1 MAKIKVRHFV
11 EKPGR
16 SGPRFFWQPSIALRA
31 HGWLPERLPDDHMA
45 AIARA
50 ERLNAELDGWRKG
63 TPLPPEADGTA
74 KPAPSAPQ
82 IRRMGSVAYLIAS
95 YLASPRFAK
104 LAPKT
109 KREYRYTLNTIERW
123 AGEAPVEQITAKS
136 VQNFYTK
143 LFAVTPAKANA
154 TLRVIHLLFEFARLE
169 GMIERNPAERPKMIG
184 TKPRLRIWSPEEIAA
199 LIEAADRMGVPSIAD
214 AAMIALDTGQ
224 RQGDILR
231 LSWLSYQNGQIILK
245 QRKTGAQIRVPATPR
260 LLAQLKAAHERH
272 AALGLSGPIVLSED
286 TGRAY
291 KEDHFRHLFARVRDE
306 AAKKTPT
313 LVGEDTAWFMDFRD
327 TAVTRLAEAGCT
339 IPEISTI
346 TGHEEKSAYNVL
358 RHYLAHNSIM
368 ADSAIA
374 KLVAYELKVTSQQ
387 EPLVNKKLD
396 VQLS

>member
-143 LFAVTPAKANA
+143 LFAVTPA
-154 TLRVIHLLFEFARLE
+154 
-169 GMIERNPAERPKMIG
+169 
-184 TKPRLRIWSPEEIAA
+184 
-199 LIEAADRMGVPSIAD
+199 
-214 AAMIALDTGQ
+214 
-224 RQGDILR
+224 
-231 LSWLSYQNGQIILK
+231 
-245 QRKTGAQIRVPATPR
+245 
-260 LLAQLKAAHERH
+260 
-272 AALGLSGPIVLSED
+272 
-286 TGRAY
+286 
-291 KEDHFRHLFARVRDE
+291 
-306 AAKKTPT
+306 
-313 LVGEDTAWFMDFRD
+313 
-327 TAVTRLAEAGCT
+327 
-339 IPEISTI
+339 
-346 TGHEEKSAYNVL
+346 
-358 RHYLAHNSIM
+358 
-368 ADSAIA
+368 
-374 KLVAYELKVTSQQ
+374 
-387 EPLVNKKLD
+387 
-396 VQLS
+396 

>member
-1 MAKIKVRHFV
+1 
-11 EKPGR
+11 
-16 SGPRFFWQPSIALRA
+16 
-31 HGWLPERLPDDHMA
+31 
-45 AIARA
+45 
-50 ERLNAELDGWRKG
+50 
-63 TPLPPEADGTA
+63 
-74 KPAPSAPQ
+74 
-82 IRRMGSVAYLIAS
+82 
-95 YLASPRFAK
+95 
-104 LAPKT
+104 
-109 KREYRYTLNTIERW
+109 
-123 AGEAPVEQITAKS
+123 
-136 VQNFYTK
+136 
-143 LFAVTPAKANA
+143 
-154 TLRVIHLLFEFARLE
+154 
-169 GMIERNPAERPKMIG
+169 
-184 TKPRLRIWSPEEIAA
+184 
-199 LIEAADRMGVPSIAD
+199 
-214 AAMIALDTGQ
+214 
-224 RQGDILR
+224 
-231 LSWLSYQNGQIILK
+231 
-245 QRKTGAQIRVPATPR
+245 
-260 LLAQLKAAHERH
+260 
-272 AALGLSGPIVLSED
+272 VLSED